1 MTRFRHVSILIAL
14 VTVPIACAPA
24 AHSSHPAQG
33 EAAFS
38 PRSDPAFGDA
48 KPAIA
53 RLLAETSP
61 RPKGVQH
68 FCAVGYR
75 GAEGVAA
82 WVHWREANRL
92 IFWLGKG
99 DGSAP
104 AEALLRSNR
113 SLDLKTDVVATEAD
127 VAGSTYL
134 VTRAWVA
141 AKLADCAA
149 RGDHYTISA
158 S

>member
-1 MTRFRHVSILIAL
+1 M
-14 VTVPIACAPA
+14 PA
-24 AHSSHPAQG
+24 

-48 KPAIA
+48 TPAIT
-53 RLLAETSP
+53 RLLAETVPHS
-61 RPKGVQH
+61 RGSQH
-68 FCAVGYR
+68 FCAIGYR
-75 GAEGVAA
+75 GAEGPVA
-82 WVHWREANRL
+82 WVHWREGNRL
-92 IFWLGKG
+92 IFWLGRG
-99 DGSAP
+99 DGSDA
-104 AEALLRSNR
+104 ADALLRSNR

-149 RGDHYTISA
+149 KGDKYTISA